1 MIKEINSES
10 FEKLVVSNEK
20 PTVVEIYTNSCPN
33 CIRFY
38 PVFEDTAIE
47 YTKVYSFYKM
57 NAHENLELVKKY
69 KVLSVPTLLFFKEGK
84 LLDKKT
90 GVISKQKIIKRL
102 KPLLHYTQEE
112 IVKKEV
118 KGYFKLPWK

>member
-1 MIKEINSES
+1 MLKEINSES
-10 FEKLVVSNEK
+10 FEKLVLNNEK
-20 PTVVEIYTNSCPN
+20 PTVVEVYTNSCPN
-33 CIRFY
+33 CKRLHPI
-38 PVFEDTAIE
+38 FEDTAYE
-47 YTKVYSFYKM
+47 HGKVYSFYKLD
-57 NAHENLELVKKY
+57 AHKNIELVKKY
-69 KVLSVPTLLFFKEGK
+69 KILGVPTLLFFKEGK

-102 KPLLHYTQEE
+102 KPLLHYSQEE